1 MCSPVDSPGTFFFYV
16 PALARCVSY
25 VAGAPK
31 RKEKLLLVSP
41 AELGAIHLF
50 LLILISIKVQSN
62 IDIPFGFDSGND
74 ILRYGRRGREKS
86 V

>member
-1 MCSPVDSPGTFFFYV
+1 MCAHRSTPLERFFYV

-31 RKEKLLLVSP
+31 RKEKPLLVSP
-41 AELGAIHLF
+41 TELGAIHLF